1 MSDQQISIEV
11 DGKKLD
17 ATAGQM
23 LIEVTDK
30 AGITVPRFCYHKH
43 LSVAANCR
51 MCLVEVENAP
61 KPLPA
66 CATPCTDGMKVF
78 TRSPV
83 ARAAQK
89 GTMEFLLINHPL
101 DCPICDQ
108 GGECELQDVAMGYG
122 GDVSRFSE
130 QKRVVRDENLGSL
143 IATDMTRCIHCTR
156 CVRFGAEIAGLRE
169 MGATG
174 RGEHMRIG
182 VYIEQA
188 VGSELSG
195 NIIDLCPV
203 GALTSKPY
211 RYTARSWE
219 LTQADGIPAHDGVG
233 SNVHWHIRRNQIMR
247 AIPRENQAC
256 NQTWLSDRD
265 RFAYQ
270 GFNADDR
277 VTVPMIRE
285 NGKLHETDW
294 DEALEVAANL
304 LKAAP
309 PEKLGAL
316 VSPNA
321 TTEEAYLA
329 AKLMR
334 GLNSEN
340 IDHRLRQVDFRGDA
354 NNPSLQWLGQRFEAL
369 ADNAATLLV
378 GSWLRKEQPMLNHR
392 LRQSFLDGGIV
403 MAINPVAY
411 SFNFDLDVDVVCS
424 PADMVVE
431 LAGVAKAL
439 GLSTCGVEVDV
450 DESHQTIANTLKEA
464 EQGSIILGNS
474 AMMHPDYSILRRLA
488 ASIATAANVVWGTTG
503 FGANDVGAT
512 FAGAVPTSGMNASQM
527 LSGGTDTLMVVGAE
541 LELDTANAAQA
552 REALADQ
559 KVIAVVSHMSDALA
573 STADVILPC
582 GVIAETSGTLVN
594 NQGDVQSFTGVV
606 PPPGESRPAWK
617 ILRVLGNLVD
627 VDGFDYLDSHDVRNE
642 LLGDQTQLPVSNA
655 ITEGADQSR
664 HLVSGIQRIG
674 DVPMYSIDSVVRR
687 STALQHTPDSFKGQ
701 ARIASDLAEQIQLG
715 ASGRIRVT
723 QEAATVE
730 IEAIADESVASQCVW
745 LPIGVAETASLGNGF
760 AAISVEKA

>member
-66 CATPCTDGMKVF
+66 CATPCADGMKVF

-122 GDVSRFSE
+122 GDVSRFTE

-277 VTVPMIRE
+277 ITVPMIRE
-285 NGKLHETDW
+285 NGKLQETDW

-329 AKLMR
+329 GKLMR

-354 NNPSLQWLGQRFEAL
+354 NNPSLQWLGQCFEAL

-488 ASIATAANVVWGTTG
+488 ASIATNKKKNKKINKNV
-503 FGANDVGAT
+503 
-512 FAGAVPTSGMNASQM
+512 
-527 LSGGTDTLMVVGAE
+527 
-541 LELDTANAAQA
+541 
-552 REALADQ
+552 
-559 KVIAVVSHMSDALA
+559 K
-573 STADVILPC
+573 
-582 GVIAETSGTLVN
+582 
-594 NQGDVQSFTGVV
+594 
-606 PPPGESRPAWK
+606 K
-617 ILRVLGNLVD
+617 
-627 VDGFDYLDSHDVRNE
+627 
-642 LLGDQTQLPVSNA
+642 
-655 ITEGADQSR
+655 
-664 HLVSGIQRIG
+664 
-674 DVPMYSIDSVVRR
+674 
-687 STALQHTPDSFKGQ
+687 
-701 ARIASDLAEQIQLG
+701 
-715 ASGRIRVT
+715 
-723 QEAATVE
+723 
-730 IEAIADESVASQCVW
+730 
-745 LPIGVAETASLGNGF
+745 
-760 AAISVEKA
+760 

>member
-1 MSDQQISIEV
+1 
-11 DGKKLD
+11 
-17 ATAGQM
+17 
-23 LIEVTDK
+23 
-30 AGITVPRFCYHKH
+30 
-43 LSVAANCR
+43 
-51 MCLVEVENAP
+51 
-61 KPLPA
+61 
-66 CATPCTDGMKVF
+66 
-78 TRSPV
+78 
-83 ARAAQK
+83 
-89 GTMEFLLINHPL
+89 
-101 DCPICDQ
+101 
-108 GGECELQDVAMGYG
+108 
-122 GDVSRFSE
+122 
-130 QKRVVRDENLGSL
+130 
-143 IATDMTRCIHCTR
+143 
-156 CVRFGAEIAGLRE
+156 
-169 MGATG
+169 
-174 RGEHMRIG
+174 
-182 VYIEQA
+182 
-188 VGSELSG
+188 
-195 NIIDLCPV
+195 
-203 GALTSKPY
+203 
-211 RYTARSWE
+211 
-219 LTQADGIPAHDGVG
+219 
-233 SNVHWHIRRNQIMR
+233 
-247 AIPRENQAC
+247 
-256 NQTWLSDRD
+256 
-265 RFAYQ
+265 
-270 GFNADDR
+270 
-277 VTVPMIRE
+277 
-285 NGKLHETDW
+285 
-294 DEALEVAANL
+294 
-304 LKAAP
+304 
-309 PEKLGAL
+309 
-316 VSPNA
+316 
-321 TTEEAYLA
+321 
-329 AKLMR
+329 
-334 GLNSEN
+334 
-340 IDHRLRQVDFRGDA
+340 
-354 NNPSLQWLGQRFEAL
+354 
-369 ADNAATLLV
+369 
-378 GSWLRKEQPMLNHR
+378 MLNHR

-488 ASIATAANVVWGTTG
+488 ASIATAASVVWGTTG

-512 FAGAVPTSGMNASQM
+512 FAGAVPTSGLNASQM

-541 LELDTANAAQA
+541 LELDAANAAQA

-559 KVIAVVSHMSDALA
+559 KVIAVVSHISDVLA
-573 STADVILPC
+573 SSADVILPC

-642 LLGDQTQLPVSNA
+642 LLGDQIQLPVSNA
-655 ITEGADQSR
+655 MTESVDQSR

-674 DVPMYSIDSVVRR
+674 DVPMYSIDAVVRR

-730 IEAIADESVASQCVW
+730 IEAIADDSVASQCVW